1 MAGAILHILVGK
13 DHIIGDRVDLTGLA
27 EGQVILFTADGV
39 DTHEQAVILLAVD
52 LFEHLALA
60 AAGSAL
66 MHEDGLHLIRGFEPC
81 CGSVVGY
88 PALILA
94 DVEKHREHAL
104 LRGGAGIEVICKDLV
119 QVLAALVDNDLL
131 AVEVSVTE
139 RRGDIDD
146 GAGREAVLNIVD
158 ADKALHIRKRQR
170 KERGVHR
177 ADHQAVIAVIPSAC
191 MERQHYKA
199 LGAEPLHGLLA
210 ELGELIAVNV
220 GKARL
225 IGGQIV
231 ANAHAVRIAAA
242 HIILHEVDG
251 GAVLAADDLGLLDKT
266 LAVDAVAH
274 VKLGGVRGAVAHLDE
289 LLLGFGI
296 AEAVGVFQCLH
307 EILRQ
312 NELCQIS
319 VCIHVL
325 TSFLIY
331 GSMSLVHKKHRPT
344 LLLIYYHSPRDSS
357 ILKCNEFGT
366 FRVRKTRYDM
376 CIFNNCAFI
385 IKLTLDKSVLHEL
398 RR

>member
-1 MAGAILHILVGK
+1 MAGVVLHILVGK
-13 DHIIGDRVDLTGLA
+13 DHIVSDWVDLTGLA
-27 EGQVILFTADGV
+27 EGQVILFTADSV
-39 DTHEQAVILLAVD
+39 DTHEQTVILFAVD

-66 MHEDGLHLIRGFEPC
+66 MHEDRLHFIRRFEPC
-81 CGSVVGY
+81 GGGVVGY
-88 PALILA
+88 PALVLA
-94 DVEKHREHAL
+94 DVKKHGEHAL
-104 LRGGAGIEVICKDLV
+104 LCGGAGIEVIGKDLV

-131 AVEVSVTE
+131 AVEVSVAE
-139 RRGDIDD
+139 GRGDIDD
-146 GAGREAVLNIVD
+146 GAGSEAVLDLVN
-158 ADKALHIRKRQR
+158 ADKALHICKRQR
-170 KERGVHR
+170 EERGVHR
-177 ADHQAVIAVIPSAC
+177 ADHKAVIAVIPAAGV
-191 MERQHYKA
+191 EGQHYKA

-210 ELGELIAVNV
+210 ELGELIAVDV

-231 ANAHAVRIAAA
+231 TDTHAVGIAAA
-242 HIILHEVDG
+242 HIVLHEVDS

-366 FRVRKTRYDM
+366 FPVKKTRCDM

-385 IKLTLDKSVLHEL
+385 IKQTADKSVLQEVC
-398 RR
+398 R